1 MMQTAKIVVLLLIAR
16 QGLGDSDAQEEVR
29 RLRFRRPRPKLVE
42 VDNPDG
48 DLVGSPV
55 ELVLSGSNDLT
66 PAFRAEEEDLQVA
79 AQRVSSAS
87 FRGQQNSGN
96 AALEAL
102 IATAQREEE
111 PRQLDIQEVPTRAP
125 FQPQDIP
132 ARIPVQIKETSD
144 PVTPNRGGVR
154 KRVRG
159 GLPIRRRPRPNQQ
172 ESGEVDQ
179 VRRRP
184 SGQRAEPVATLERYN
199 HKNEDGSFT
208 FGYVGEDGSFREET
222 RGVDCITRGKYGY
235 IDPDGVKREYTYTS
249 GLSCE
254 NDDEDELQSLNS
266 EDIDVKDTVDPQE
279 RFRQTQQEQ
288 LAPNQIP
295 EATRP
300 RRPLQ
305 RVTPTVAEQEVPTN
319 DFSSFGPVQ
328 SPRVPQRPIRPAPRP
343 TPAQQSGGALQN
355 LLNIADNRPTPVAAA
370 PAPTRGPV
378 RIAQRP
384 QRPIQEAPR
393 QQSVVP
399 QTGSFDFDAELE
411 GFTLNRPSLTFE
423 QNKQQSAAPASSPN
437 QFQSQLTFNPASN
450 SFQTSLQQNIA
461 GGSQIRLNNNAAPAL
476 ASTTVRPAPTTQR
489 PSFFASSTPASR
501 APLRASPATPV
512 RASPATPVRA
522 SPSTPLRL
530 SPTPAKTVI
539 PAGTLKLDFEPLNIP
554 SDISQVKVQTTASP
568 IPASVRPV
576 TRQPSTPVRLPP
588 VTPAPTRP
596 QTQATR
602 ASVAPSQ
609 APVTAPPRLALP
621 IQPAETPRQTSPV
634 KVAVA
639 PSTPVTPSPAPVS
652 QTPANTFFVFQPF
665 NQAGQR
671 VPEPKPVSTPFKTPV
686 NHNAFQIRPVGA
698 APLPPRPPVQVPQSA
713 RLPQATRPAPQ
724 QVQSLPIPQQAQRQP
739 IPQQVQRLP
748 IPQQAQRQPV
758 PQRLPISPV
767 ASPQARP
774 PPQRLPVPQSAVSQ
788 IRPIPQQQPR
798 PIAPQQ
804 TRPVPN
810 APQLQFGFTPVSQG
824 QQRPGQPQP
833 ARPAPFTAFGGGRPQ
848 QIQTRPSPVQQFRP
862 SPGSPQQ
869 FQAQPQQLGIPPQLQ
884 QSAAPQFAQFDSRFA
899 PRPVG
904 QVPGQP
910 QLRPAQFVPG
920 SQGQRPVQSSPF
932 SVFGQPQQLRGA

>member
-1 MMQTAKIVVLLLIAR
+1 M
-16 QGLGDSDAQEEVR
+16 
-29 RLRFRRPRPKLVE
+29 E

-55 ELVLSGSNDLT
+55 ELVLSGPNEIS
-66 PAFRAEEEDLQVA
+66 PAFRAEEEDLEFA
-79 AQRVSSAS
+79 AQQVSRAP

-96 AALEAL
+96 SALEAL
-102 IATAQREEE
+102 IATAQREEA
-111 PRQLDIQEVPTRAP
+111 PRQLDIEEVPTRAP
-125 FQPQDIP
+125 FQVRD
-132 ARIPVQIKETSD
+132 RIPVEVKETAE
-144 PVTPNRGGVR
+144 PATRTRAGIRKRTRGGI
-154 KRVRG
+154 
-159 GLPIRRRPRPNQQ
+159 PIRRRRPNQ
-172 ESGEVDQ
+172 EGSKVNDQ
-179 VRRRP
+179 ARRRP

-222 RGVDCITRGKYGY
+222 RGADCITRGKYGY

-249 GLSCE
+249 GLPCE
-254 NDDEDELQSLNS
+254 TGDEDDLQSLNS
-266 EDIDVKDTVDPQE
+266 EDIDVADPVDPRE

-288 LAPNQIP
+288 LSPSQIP
-295 EATRP
+295 EAARP
-300 RRPLQ
+300 RQ
-305 RVTPTVAEQEVPTN
+305 RVTQTVVEEEIKTN
-319 DFSSFGPVQ
+319 SFSNFGPVQ
-328 SPRVPQRPIRPAPRP
+328 SPSVPQRPIRPSPQSVP
-343 TPAQQSGGALQN
+343 LQQSEGALQN
-355 LLNIADNRPTPVAAA
+355 LLNIADNRPNPVEAT

-378 RIAQRP
+378 RIAQRT
-384 QRPIQEAPR
+384 QRPIQVAPPP
-393 QQSVVP
+393 QSVVP
-399 QTGSFDFDAELE
+399 STGSFDFDAELE

-423 QNKQQSAAPASSPN
+423 QNKQQTATPTSSPN
-437 QFQSQLTFNPASN
+437 QFQTQLTFNPSSN
-450 SFQTSLQQNIA
+450 LFQTSVQQNVP
-461 GGSQIRLNNNAAPAL
+461 GGSQIRLNNNAGPAV
-476 ASTTVRPAPTTQR
+476 ASTTVRPVPTTQR
-489 PSFFASSTPASR
+489 PSFFASPSPASR

-512 RASPATPVRA
+512 RASP
-522 SPSTPLRL
+522 STPLRF
-530 SPTPAKTVI
+530 SPTPARVVI

-554 SDISQVKVQTTASP
+554 SDISQVRVQSTASPTTAS
-568 IPASVRPV
+568 IRPV

-596 QTQATR
+596 QTLATR

-609 APVTAPPRLALP
+609 SPITAPPRLALP
-621 IQPAETPRQTSPV
+621 IQPSETPRQTSPV

-671 VPEPKPVSTPFKTPV
+671 VPTPQIASSPFKTPV
-686 NHNAFQIRPVGA
+686 NHNAFQIRPAGA
-698 APLPPRPPVQVPQSA
+698 APPPPRRPVQVPQSA
-713 RLPQATRPAPQ
+713 RLPQAPRPAPQ
-724 QVQSLPIPQQAQRQP
+724 QIQRLPIPQQVQRQPIPQQGQRQP

-748 IPQQAQRQPV
+748 IAQQAQRQPIQQQAQRQPI
-758 PQRLPISPV
+758 PQRLPIPQAV
-767 ASPQARP
+767 SPQARP

-788 IRPIPQQQPR
+788 IRPFSQQQAR

-848 QIQTRPSPVQQFRP
+848 QFQPRPAPGQQFRP

-869 FQAQPQQLGIPPQLQ
+869 FQTRPQQLGIPPQLQ

-899 PRPVG
+899 PRPAG
-904 QVPGQP
+904 QAPGQL

-920 SQGQRPVQSSPF
+920 SQGQQPGQAGQF